1 MAEIAYLLCAAT
13 SALCAAL
20 LVRGW
25 LATRV
30 PLLLWSALCFVLLTI
45 NNILLV
51 VDLVFLADGPDLS
64 TLRTSTGL
72 LGLLVLLYGLIYH
85 HGRGGSR

>member
-1 MAEIAYLLCAAT
+1 MAELVYVLCAAT

-20 LVRGW
+20 LVRAW

-30 PLLLWSALCFVLLTI
+30 RLLLWSALCFVLLTV

-51 VDLVFLADGPDLS
+51 VDLVFLEGEADLS
-64 TLRTSTGL
+64 TLRTSAGL
-72 LGLLVLLYGLIYH
+72 AGLLVLLYGLVYD
-85 HGRGGSR
+85 RSPGGGH